1 MPSVANDDWL
11 AGLRKHLGIK
21 TVEGSQVE
29 TPDLLPKP
37 KPPIPDLP
45 LASASCPFP
54 AGSFE
59 KIEVMRR
66 RAASGES
73 IFHPH
78 DNRDILIRPSHCA
91 RVG

>member
-1 MPSVANDDWL
+1 MPGVTDDDWL
-11 AGLRKHLGIK
+11 VRLRKHLGIVPKSMAKLPPIIK
-21 TVEGSQVE
+21 T
-29 TPDLLPKP
+29 

-45 LASASCPFP
+45 LAAVSCPHP

-59 KIEVMRR
+59 KIEVMRA
-66 RAASGES
+66 RAAAGEA

-78 DNRDILIRPSHCA
+78 DNTDILVRQSHCA